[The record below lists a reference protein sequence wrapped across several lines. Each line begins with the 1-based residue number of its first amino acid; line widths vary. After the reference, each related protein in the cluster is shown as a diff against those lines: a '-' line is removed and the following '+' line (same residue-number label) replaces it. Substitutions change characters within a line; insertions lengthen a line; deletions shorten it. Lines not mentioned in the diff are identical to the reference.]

1 MKDKVIVILFVGTLF
16 LFSILG
22 LFFEDKSLSN
32 YERRK
37 LVGVSKLKDDFFE
50 NLDDYLSD
58 QFPFRDNFIS
68 LNSLFDRYILGNKES
83 NDVYVVDDYII
94 EKNYPL
100 NLKSVNSFINKLNYI
115 NKTYLTKSNVFYTII
130 PDKNYFIDGN
140 RYLKIDYDLM
150 FDNITN
156 NVNIS
161 YIDILPLLKLS
172 DYYKTDIHIKQS
184 SYDKIIKKFSNFF
197 NFDYH
202 NYNFQENIY
211 NKFYGASYS
220 KAPTFIKSED
230 LIYLSNDIL
239 DNANVW
245 HLEYGNKKV
254 YDIEALD
261 SLDSYNVF
269 LSGPSALI
277 EIENLVA
284 SNEKELII
292 FRDSFGSSFAPL
304 LIPYYKK
311 ITLIDLRYIS
321 ADIVNEYVDF
331 NDKDVL
337 FAYSTLIINNSSVLK
352 VNVDE

>member
-68 LNSLFDRYILGNKES
+68 INSLFDRYILGNKES
-83 NDVYVVDDYII
+83 NDVFVVDDYII

-140 RYLKIDYDLM
+140 RYL
-150 FDNITN
+150 N
-156 NVNIS
+156 
-161 YIDILPLLKLS
+161 ILPLLKLS

-321 ADIVNEYVDF
+321 ADIVDIVNEYVDF